1 MKSIYV
7 IGSGYSKINSMR
19 KALQPY
25 EGASDV
31 AAKKINIYIILN
43 EKKKT
48 KKTLIEHLHNG
59 PVPLATMLSAT
70 KTLD

>member
-1 MKSIYV
+1 MKMQLKINENEKAWNQFYV

-31 AAKKINIYIILN
+31 AAKTNKY
-43 EKKKT
+43 K
-48 KKTLIEHLHNG
+48 H
-59 PVPLATMLSAT
+59 
-70 KTLD
+70 